1 MNFKEYIENEEVFD
15 ENLNEEASADKTL
28 KNVTM
33 YLKRLGLDISGFEFK
48 PDGKFGKD
56 MRVYIDKAVKANPLL
71 DTLFSEM
78 YVDIAF
84 GYDEK
89 GGGAIKLHY
98 KWETNDGSSNG
109 VRMIK
114 QIRNSKIEVR

>member
-1 MNFKEYIENEEVFD
+1 MNFKEYIENED
-15 ENLNEEASADKTL
+15 AIEESSSAEKTL
-28 KNVTM
+28 KNITM
-33 YLKRLGLDISGFEFK
+33 YLKKLGLDISGFEFK

-56 MRVYIDKAVKANPLL
+56 MRVYMNKAVKSNPLL
-71 DTLFSEM
+71 DTLFSDM

-84 GYDEK
+84 GYDEN

-109 VRMIK
+109 IRMIK